1 MIQTA
6 VILAGGLGTR
16 LHPLTLE
23 IPKPL
28 IPIRGITLTEH
39 VISKLKEAGITKVY
53 LSIGY
58 LSEKIISHFN
68 SLNLDIEIEFLVET
82 EPLGTGGW
90 LKLLSKE
97 QISKDF
103 KEDFIVV
110 NGDNLFDLNW
120 KAMYELHKNNN
131 SLITIALKEVEKV
144 SHLGAVELDG
154 DKILKFVEK
163 PSKGLEPSNFI
174 NSGYYIFSPLIFNIL
189 PSESKF
195 MFENNLFPKIASLK
209 KLHGYKDSSQWFDT
223 GTFERWH
230 DVIKNWK
237 YLK

>member
-1 MIQTA
+1 MISTA
-6 VILAGGLGTR
+6 VIIAGGLGTR

-28 IPIRGITLTEH
+28 IPIRGTTLTEH
-39 VISKLKEAGITKVY
+39 VISKLKEAGVKKVY

-58 LSEKIISHFN
+58 LSEKIIKHF
-68 SLNLDIEIEFLVET
+68 SIHDLGIEIEFLIEQQ
-82 EPLGTGGW
+82 PLGTGGW
-90 LKLLSKE
+90 LKLLTQE

-120 KAMYELHKNNN
+120 EAMHDLHKTNN
-131 SLITIALKEVEKV
+131 SLITIALKEVEEV
-144 SHLGAVELDG
+144 SHLGVVRLEEN
-154 DKILKFVEK
+154 KILEFVEK
-163 PSKGLEPSNFI
+163 PPKGLEPSNFI

-189 PSESKF
+189 PSETKI
-195 MFENNLFPKIASLK
+195 MFEKNLFPKIASLN
-209 KLHGYKDSSQWFDT
+209 KLFGYKDNSQWFDT

-230 DVIKNWK
+230 EVIKNWK
-237 YLK
+237 V